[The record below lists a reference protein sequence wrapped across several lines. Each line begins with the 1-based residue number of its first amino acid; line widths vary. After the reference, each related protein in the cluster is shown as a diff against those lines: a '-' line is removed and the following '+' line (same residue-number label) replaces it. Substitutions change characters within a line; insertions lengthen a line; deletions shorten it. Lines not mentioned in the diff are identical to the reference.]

1 MKTIFYKNILEY
13 LDSKQSPDDI
23 HYKYRKHKERIR
35 LQLEAQAAGEYLY
48 DKAAATLSKE
58 IQKVLNYQ

>member
-1 MKTIFYKNILEY
+1 MFYKNIFEY

-23 HYKYRKHKERIR
+23 YYKYRKYRERIR

-48 DKAAATLSKE
+48 DEAAAALSKE
-58 IQKVLNYQ
+58 IQKYINQKT

>member
-23 HYKYRKHKERIR
+23 HYKYRKHKERIK
-35 LQLEAQAAGEYLY
+35 LQFEAQAAGEYLY
-48 DKAAATLSKE
+48 NEATAALSKE
-58 IQKVLNYQ
+58 IQKVLNNQ

>member
-1 MKTIFYKNILEY
+1 MFYKNIFEY

-23 HYKYRKHKERIR
+23 YYKYRKYRERIR

-48 DKAAATLSKE
+48 DEVSIILKKE
-58 IQKVLNYQ
+58 IQKVLDNQ